1 MAKIIFRPSKTPS
14 APVPP
19 QPPANPQI
27 AMLSP
32 FPFLRRY
39 YVTVGLVDIV
49 PPANYVSVNFN
60 IKDTTSDLDVTVENL
75 TQAQLTGS
83 EEFTFRSNDASYN
96 DTRVYLIYTLADSS
110 TQTVELQV
118 V

>member
-1 MAKIIFRPSKTPS
+1 MFSILFRPSKKPN

-19 QPPANPQI
+19 QPPANPQV

-39 YVTVGLVDIV
+39 NVEVSLVDIV

-60 IKDTTSDLDVTVENL
+60 IKDTTSSLDVTVEGL
-75 TQAQLTGS
+75 TQAQLSGS
-83 EEFTFRSNDASYN
+83 EVFTFRSNDASNN
-96 DTRVYLIYTLADSS
+96 DTRAYLVYTLADSS
-110 TQTVELQV
+110 TQTVELQIV
-118 V
+118 

>member
-1 MAKIIFRPSKTPS
+1 MFSILFRPSKTSS

-39 YVTVGLVDIV
+39 YVTVALVDIV

-60 IKDTTSDLDVTVENL
+60 IKDTTSELNVTVENL
-75 TQAQLTGS
+75 TQAQLS
-83 EEFTFRSNDASYN
+83 EGAEFTFRSNDRSEN
-96 DTRVYLIYTLADSS
+96 DTRAYLIYTLADSS
-110 TQTVELQV
+110 TQTVELQIV
-118 V
+118 

>member
-1 MAKIIFRPSKTPS
+1 MFSILFRPSKTPN

-19 QPPANPQI
+19 IPPANPQV

-39 YVTVGLVDIV
+39 YVTVSLVDIV

-60 IKDTTSDLDVTVENL
+60 IKDTTSGLDVTVENL
-75 TQAQLTGS
+75 TQAQLSEG
-83 EEFTFRSNDASYN
+83 EEFTFRSNAESYN
-96 DTRVYLIYTLADSS
+96 DTRAYLLYTLADSS

>member
-1 MAKIIFRPSKTPS
+1 MFSILFRPSKTSS

-19 QPPANPQI
+19 QPPANPQT

-39 YVTVGLVDIV
+39 NVTVGLVDIV

-60 IKDTTSDLDVTVENL
+60 IKDTTSSLDVTVEGL
-75 TQAQLTGS
+75 TQAQLSGT
-83 EEFTFRSNDASYN
+83 EEFTFRSNDGSNN
-96 DTRVYLIYTLADSS
+96 DTRAYLIYTLADSS
-110 TQTVELQV
+110 TQTVELQIV
-118 V
+118 